1 VLKVPPGSPD
11 WDAYV
16 TDIPGVAEQFSDFV
30 KHMFQRGE
38 AQNVGEH
45 GQTLSLKQ
53 IYVEFHCLQVAL
65 DSREQVSDL
74 LLLVKI

>member
-1 VLKVPPGSPD
+1 VSTREGNTGSYGGSANPVLEIPPGSPD

-45 GQTLSLKQ
+45 GQTLSLK
-53 IYVEFHCLQVAL
+53 
-65 DSREQVSDL
+65 
-74 LLLVKI
+74 